1 MRRGW
6 ETVRTLALMGLSL
19 WTAGELVNAIFAVLG
34 L

>member
-1 MRRGW
+1 MKQVW

-19 WTAGELVNAIFAVLG
+19 WTVGEMVNAIFAALG